1 MADAAQNDEVT
12 IEVPT
17 PEDWDDIYATFSA
30 GINIDGDPQSLEAE
44 RPLFE
49 PARSLIVRAGGRVVG
64 TLGANTRQI
73 AVPGAVVPAAHGCRG
88 AVSATVRRQG
98 ILTRLMRRHFEDA
111 RALGEPITLCW
122 ASEARIY
129 GRFGYG
135 LSVRRLGLNVNAREV
150 TVPKGEEPGRIVEGT
165 VADLRD
171 SLVKVYDQVYADR
184 PGWSE
189 RTEQHWDFRL
199 ADTMMSRQGASALRV
214 VVHEGDDGID
224 GYALWRVR
232 GNWTANGPIGDVV
245 VVEQVSTTPEAYRAL
260 WRFLLSVD
268 LTRSASTWAVGVD
281 EPLFHWV
288 GEPRQLDAHLCDALW
303 IRVVD
308 VPKALAA
315 RRYAAPIDVVI
326 EVTDDFMPENSGTW
340 RLTGSPG
347 AATCTPTSEPPELWL
362 DVRALGAVY
371 MGGTSLTA
379 LVDVGLV
386 KEVRHGALAEAATAF
401 RWHKS
406 PYAFE
411 LF

>member
-1 MADAAQNDEVT
+1 MAVAVQNDEVT

-17 PEDWDDIYATFSA
+17 HEDWEDIYAMFSG

-49 PARSLIVRAGGRVVG
+49 PSRSLIVRAGGRVVG

-88 AVSATVRRQG
+88 AVSATMRRQG
-98 ILTRLMRRHFEDA
+98 ILTRLMRKHFEDA
-111 RALGEPITLCW
+111 RALGEAITLCW
-122 ASEARIY
+122 ASEGRIY
-129 GRFGYG
+129 HRFGYG

-171 SLVKVYDQVYADR
+171 ALVKVYDQVYADR

-189 RTEQHWDFRL
+189 RTAAHWDYRL
-199 ADTMMSRQGASALRV
+199 ADTMAMRQGASALRV
-214 VVHEGDDGID
+214 AVHEGDDGID

-232 GNWTANGPIGDVV
+232 GNWTANGPISDVV
-245 VVEQVSTTPEAYRAL
+245 VIEQVSTTPEAYRAL

-268 LTRSASTWAVGVD
+268 LTRSASTWAVSVD
-281 EPLFHWV
+281 EPLFYWV

-315 RRYAAPIDVVI
+315 RRYATPIDVVI

-340 RLTGSPG
+340 RLTGSPEG
-347 AATCTPTSEPPELWL
+347 ATCTPTSEQPELWF
-362 DVRALGAVY
+362 DVRALGAAY
-371 MGGTSLTA
+371 MGGTSLSA
-379 LVDVGLV
+379 LVEAGLV
-386 KEVRHGALAEAATAF
+386 KEVRHGALAAASTAF